1 MTAKDEAEAH
11 VTGVWRACQLDQNLY
26 QFAVEGFDPLGCVG
40 VVRNESSEHKLE
52 RGECKGAEQAH
63 GWASSLGCFKPYM
76 NGTNAVH
83 HVVVFAVDESC
94 VLHHCEQ
101 SLLVGVHTN
110 RLDEILVTVG
120 VVGND
125 FACEWPEF

>member
-1 MTAKDEAEAH
+1 
-11 VTGVWRACQLDQNLY
+11 
-26 QFAVEGFDPLGCVG
+26 
-40 VVRNESSEHKLE
+40 
-52 RGECKGAEQAH
+52 
-63 GWASSLGCFKPYM
+63 M

-101 SLLVGVHTN
+101 SLLIGVHTN
-110 RLDEILVTVG
+110 RLDEILVTVR

-125 FACEWPEF
+125 FACALTLALTLSQLACQA